1 MKKYALLLILACDLI
16 AEDLTLNVTGVGES
30 KADAILDAQ
39 RNALRV
45 SYGEFVSSNLT
56 TLNNQLTKNET
67 VNLVSGTVKDFKVLS
82 ESVNDFSIPP
92 IVEVL
97 LRVKVGKGQLISFAR
112 AIGDNVEVQGSL
124 FGAEIR
130 QQEQNKKNESVALE
144 HLEKKAKLMS
154 TFFDYEIKV
163 GDPKQSTVNG
173 NDYVI
178 GSIVTLKPNKN
189 YQNLISTL
197 ESTLKEIS
205 MKKEERDKYI
215 NLNTS
220 IHGLKYIT
228 VNNPRC
234 LKLGA
239 VKGYQYNVG
248 NLRDVSSSSTKPFHV
263 SWSYTGSNPR
273 ETVQKEID
281 YIKRVTDLTLFKSDL
296 SQSDDRFGRNFTC
309 GIGKIDT
316 IYFRTSKVNQT
327 LQNINKHIHQSV
339 FNYELYRRTNS
350 SKTLMIPSELR
361 RPSWTKER
369 SINIGSKE
377 GDFGYL
383 GLKNLIIRNMGQND
397 KDKVLE
403 NTGWT
408 IRLSDKNF
416 SDYVNY
422 VGSKFR
428 SKFIGYFQP
437 EGWVSSSKFYRA
449 GGEIKKE
456 KAPVALKRELCLE
469 KDIGTPYSVKGD
481 KLPSCH
487 YASITQSL
495 FVPECEQGYYSEGL
509 VKCVGVM
516 QSFSKNVTFAE
527 LFFMDIVDKDL
538 LSKITEYSIDP
549 DKPTKY

>member
-163 GDPKQSTVNG
+163 GDPKQSTVNS

-178 GSIVTLKPNKN
+178 GSLVTLKPNKN

-239 VKGYQYNVG
+239 VNRHQYNVG
-248 NLRDVSSSSTKPFHV
+248 NLGDVSTSSTKPFHV
-263 SWSYTGSNPR
+263 SWIESGSPPSQ
-273 ETVQKEID
+273 TVQSEID
-281 YIKRVTDLTLFKSDL
+281 YIKRYDGLTLFKSDL
-296 SQSDDRFGRNFTC
+296 SQSDKNRFTRIFTC
-309 GIGKIDT
+309 SIGKIDT

-327 LQNINKHIHQSV
+327 LQNINNHIHQSV
-339 FNYELYRRTNS
+339 FNYELYRRTN
-350 SKTLMIPSELR
+350 
-361 RPSWTKER
+361 
-369 SINIGSKE
+369 
-377 GDFGYL
+377 
-383 GLKNLIIRNMGQND
+383 
-397 KDKVLE
+397 
-403 NTGWT
+403 
-408 IRLSDKNF
+408 
-416 SDYVNY
+416 
-422 VGSKFR
+422 
-428 SKFIGYFQP
+428 
-437 EGWVSSSKFYRA
+437 
-449 GGEIKKE
+449 
-456 KAPVALKRELCLE
+456 
-469 KDIGTPYSVKGD
+469 
-481 KLPSCH
+481 
-487 YASITQSL
+487 
-495 FVPECEQGYYSEGL
+495 
-509 VKCVGVM
+509 
-516 QSFSKNVTFAE
+516 
-527 LFFMDIVDKDL
+527 
-538 LSKITEYSIDP
+538 
-549 DKPTKY
+549 